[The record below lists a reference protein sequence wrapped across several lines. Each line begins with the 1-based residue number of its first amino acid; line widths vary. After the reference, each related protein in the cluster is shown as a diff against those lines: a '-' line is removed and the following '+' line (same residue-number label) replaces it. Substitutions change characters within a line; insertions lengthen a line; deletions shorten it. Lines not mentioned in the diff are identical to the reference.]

1 MAIHFSEKVILN
13 DISNFPEVRHIVLKG
28 SNFEIGNKLGELAN
42 NRHNIVKSTRKNLV
56 VSHCQKVYMQSN
68 YPIFY
73 ERMAG
78 IAKAY
83 GKNLDD
89 DSFDFS
95 LLGEPNMGIGCSA
108 VYYPPDYTLPGHG
121 IISRN
126 LDFPL
131 ATAIGTNS
139 TATNVPSLSK
149 PYIMEMYP
157 DRGYPTI
164 ILLSFE
170 LLGESL
176 EGINSEGLTVIHL
189 ADNESQKKY
198 QMEPTMSNSV
208 GINEF
213 KAIQLLLDT
222 CSNVT
227 EAKQALLTNKH
238 FYMIQPIHLL
248 VADRYGNSFVWEY
261 SHAHNKEYIIDG
273 DNTPQIVTN
282 FLLHRYN
289 SISEIP
295 QADTNI
301 SCPYNRY
308 MVLFKSIS
316 KNHEKIT
323 LDSIKEISAL
333 AFIQDNSFYNPP
345 PIPVRTLWN
354 SIYDTADRSLQISFY
369 LRDCTDSNNPGKSKS
384 TYSKYFKFTFDH

>member
-1 MAIHFSEKVILN
+1 MVIHFREKAILN
-13 DISNFPEVRHIVLKG
+13 DINNFPEVRHIALKG

-42 NRHNIVKSTRKNLV
+42 NRHNIVKLARKNIFLT
-56 VSHCQKVYMQSN
+56 HCQKIYMQNN

-89 DSFDFS
+89 DSLDFS

-149 PYIMEMYP
+149 PYIIEMYP

-170 LLGESL
+170 LLGEAL

-189 ADNESQKKY
+189 ADNESLKKY
-198 QMEPTMSNSV
+198 QMEPTISNAV

-238 FYMIQPIHLL
+238 FYINP
-248 VADRYGNSFVWEY
+248 
-261 SHAHNKEYIIDG
+261 YIFWSLTDMAIRLFG
-273 DNTPQIVTN
+273 STHMLI
-282 FLLHRYN
+282 
-289 SISEIP
+289 IK
-295 QADTNI
+295 NI
-301 SCPYNRY
+301 
-308 MVLFKSIS
+308 
-316 KNHEKIT
+316 
-323 LDSIKEISAL
+323 
-333 AFIQDNSFYNPP
+333 
-345 PIPVRTLWN
+345 
-354 SIYDTADRSLQISFY
+354 
-369 LRDCTDSNNPGKSKS
+369 
-384 TYSKYFKFTFDH
+384 